1 MTESKLF
8 FGGMNVEN
16 ELKLMDKA
24 FSEAKPGDVIP
35 HEDIEKTINLSRKES
50 RYRTVISRWRRDMLK
65 TKNLDIE
72 SRRGEGYAVLTPTE
86 RVSSGSRHIGLHNR
100 AMKRTF
106 YRVSTIPR
114 EQLDS
119 VNAKRADHL
128 QMFMARVIDEM
139 ATETR
144 KITPPKPHTPAIA

>member
-86 RVSSGSRHIGLHNR
+86 RVSSGSRHCACATLAVLGVAGANIAR
-100 AMKRTF
+100 CS
-106 YRVSTIPR
+106 RVMAKYTSAKICA
-114 EQLDS
+114 S
-119 VNAKRADHL
+119 NNAPCKLR
-128 QMFMARVIDEM
+128 
-139 ATETR
+139 
-144 KITPPKPHTPAIA
+144 

>member
-119 VNAKRADHL
+119 TEAKTADHL
-128 QMFMARVIDEM
+128 QVFMAKMIDDM
-139 ATETR
+139 SSASR
-144 KITPPKPHTPAIA
+144 QISPPKAHVPLVA